1 MIYVFLCLAVF
12 TSQFSIASS
21 SIGIGGLIILTS
33 FKLIYR
39 SEKIF
44 IEKNLLYFFG
54 LFIIM
59 QVVSSVFSS
68 NPGESFENISRKISL
83 YIIFFASILFIKKE
97 ADLLMLLKILI
108 LFTALVSAVEIIR
121 FAVDYLPNP
130 DKPLSEYRLQ
140 YYGYP
145 VTNGEIK
152 MILLLIII
160 PFLLVKKK
168 FLFSKSILILL
179 SLPLFITFYL
189 TNTRNAILGLFT
201 GLIITGSLKNRYF
214 LAGLIVIVV
223 LFLLFAPIAYK
234 ERVFSIADPEHPSNK
249 SRIVMWETGIK
260 MFKDNPVLGVGDIDI
275 NKVYRMYK
283 TPESHGEGSH
293 MHNNFM
299 QMLVN
304 FGSLGLISWLI
315 LMLYIFFRQVKIYS
329 ASKQHELL
337 NLISLISVTSF
348 TALMITGLTE
358 YNFGDAEFAAVFW
371 FALSLAFLAEKFKLN
386 GGKV

>member
-1 MIYVFLCLAVF
+1 MTVI
-12 TSQFSIASS
+12 
-21 SIGIGGLIILTS
+21 
-33 FKLIYR
+33 KLFYR
-39 SEKIF
+39 TEKIYA
-44 IEKNLLYFFG
+44 EKNLLYLFG
-54 LFIIM
+54 LFILM
-59 QVVSSVFSS
+59 QIVSSVFSS
-68 NPGESFENISRKISL
+68 NPWESFENISRKISL

-97 ADLLMLLKILI
+97 EDLLQLLKILI
-108 LFTALVSAVEIIR
+108 LFTALISVVEIIR
-121 FAVDYLPNP
+121 FAIDYLPNP

-160 PFLLVKKK
+160 PFLLVKRKYI
-168 FLFSKSILILL
+168 FSRTVLILL

-201 GLIITGSLKNRYF
+201 GLIITGALKNRYF
-214 LAGLIVIVV
+214 LAGLIVIVI

-249 SRIVMWETGIK
+249 SRLVMWETGIK
-260 MFKDNPVLGVGDIDI
+260 MFKDNPVFGVGDIDI

-299 QMLVN
+299 QMLIN
-304 FGSLGLISWLI
+304 FGLTGLISWLL
-315 LMLYIFFRQVKIYS
+315 LMLFIFFRQVKIYI
-329 ASKQHELL
+329 ASKQDELL
-337 NLISLISVTSF
+337 NILSLISVTSF
-348 TALMITGLTE
+348 TALTITGLTE